1 VYDAVMKQIVVLSRS
16 LGAVLLAL
24 LILQGC
30 NSLNPFCG
38 SARPKPTITALS
50 ATSVSLAQIQQTGV
64 PLTVTGT
71 EFVSATVVQIN
82 GTNVSTQVVSST
94 QLQITITSDVVSATG
109 TANVTVKTP
118 GGDTAD
124 VGCSSGGVT
133 TALVLTV
140 D

>member
-1 VYDAVMKQIVVLSRS
+1 MKQIVVVSRS
-16 LGAVLLAL
+16 LGAVLFAL

-38 SARPKPTITALS
+38 SARPAPTITALS
-50 ATSVSLAQIQQTGV
+50 VTSVSLAQIQQTGA

-71 EFVSATVVQIN
+71 HFVGASVVQIN
-82 GTNVSTQVVSST
+82 GVNVSTQVVSST
-94 QLQITITSDVVSATG
+94 QLLITITTDVITATG

-118 GGDTAD
+118 GGDSAD

-140 D
+140 EN